1 MFEAISKGILA
12 LKSPSEDLSHHLVG
26 GYFSHMTESLKTLTG
41 LENLVFSSSY
51 SVWCIRRTVIKENI
65 GSFFIIIGGMSD
77 KINNR
82 VSLDKGSLIY
92 GLCPFFFFYT
102 FPFFFFF
109 P

>member
-92 GLCPFFFFYT
+92 GLCPFFFLYFS
-102 FPFFFFF
+102 FLFFF